1 VNDELINTIHRAT
14 IVFYTPTGNATL
26 DAVALK
32 YGAAMQAALYGSKPR
47 SYVNYGQGNETLQA
61 LYGYE
66 SWRLDRLKGLKRKY
80 DPKGQ
85 FSFFAPIPL
94 VGGLETSSYLV

>member
-1 VNDELINTIHRAT
+1 MLTHGRTTN
-14 IVFYTPTGNATL
+14 IVYIPTGNATL
-26 DAVALK
+26 EAVATK
-32 YGAAMQAALYGSKPR
+32 YGVAMQAATYGTKGR
-47 SYVNYGQGNETLQA
+47 SYVNYARGNETLQA

-85 FSFFAPIPL
+85 FSFFAPIP
-94 VGGLETSSYLV
+94 